1 MVQRVSTFAGR
12 YHIIPAVFAP
22 PSTRM
27 YFGRRT
33 PMPVS
38 FKDILEA
45 LEFVSAGGMGEHQAF
60 LCKQSGRVYWHSEF
74 SDELDELPDDIE
86 DSEKYVPI
94 PDKREL
100 DLGKPLVLDFARQ
113 FLPNDIDEVRQIFS
127 RKGAYARFK
136 DLLDR
141 RGALDHWY
149 DFEAK
154 VEEKALRM
162 WCDLNS
168 IEVGD

>member
-1 MVQRVSTFAGR
+1 M
-12 YHIIPAVFAP
+12 
-22 PSTRM
+22 
-27 YFGRRT
+27 
-33 PMPVS
+33 
-38 FKDILEA
+38 
-45 LEFVSAGGMGEHQAF
+45 
-60 LCKQSGRVYWHSEF
+60 QSGAIGDFLATAEWPRIGGHCRSGSSLY
-74 SDELDELPDDIE
+74 
-86 DSEKYVPI
+86 
-94 PDKREL
+94 RE
-100 DLGKPLVLDFARQ
+100 
-113 FLPNDIDEVRQIFS
+113 FLPNDIDEVRRIFS

>member
-1 MVQRVSTFAGR
+1 
-12 YHIIPAVFAP
+12 
-22 PSTRM
+22 
-27 YFGRRT
+27 
-33 PMPVS
+33 MPVS
-38 FKDILEA
+38 FNDILEA
-45 LEFVSAGGMGEHQAF
+45 FEFVSAGGMGEHQAF
-60 LCKQSGRVYWHSEF
+60 LCRQSGKVYWHSELCE
-74 SDELDELPDDIE
+74 DLEELLDDID

-113 FLPNDIDEVRQIFS
+113 FLSDDFDEVRQIFNK
-127 RKGAYARFK
+127 RGAYAIFK

-141 RGALDHWY
+141 RGTRDQWY

-154 VEEKALRM
+154 AEERALRI

-168 IEVGD
+168 IDVGN

>member
-1 MVQRVSTFAGR
+1 MLFRSRTYLKPSNSSV
-12 YHIIPAVFAP
+12 PAAWASIRPF
-22 PSTRM
+22 
-27 YFGRRT
+27 
-33 PMPVS
+33 
-38 FKDILEA
+38 
-45 LEFVSAGGMGEHQAF
+45 
-60 LCKQSGRVYWHSEF
+60 CKQSGRVF
-74 SDELDELPDDIE
+74 SDELGELPDDIE

-113 FLPNDIDEVRQIFS
+113 FLPNDIDEVRRIFT

-149 DFEAK
+149 DFEK
-154 VEEKALRM
+154 KR
-162 WCDLNS
+162 
-168 IEVGD
+168 

>member
-1 MVQRVSTFAGR
+1 MKPSNSSVPAAWASIRPFCASSRAESIG
-12 YHIIPAVFAP
+12 IPN
-22 PSTRM
+22 SRKL
-27 YFGRRT
+27 G
-33 PMPVS
+33 
-38 FKDILEA
+38 
-45 LEFVSAGGMGEHQAF
+45 
-60 LCKQSGRVYWHSEF
+60 
-74 SDELDELPDDIE
+74 ELPDDIE
-86 DSEKYVPI
+86 HSEKYVPI

-113 FLPNDIDEVRQIFS
+113 FLPNDIDEVRRIFT

>member
-1 MVQRVSTFAGR
+1 
-12 YHIIPAVFAP
+12 
-22 PSTRM
+22 
-27 YFGRRT
+27 
-33 PMPVS
+33 MPVS

-74 SDELDELPDDIE
+74 SDELGELPDDIE

-113 FLPNDIDEVRQIFS
+113 FLPNDIDEVRRIFT
-127 RKGAYARFK
+127 RKGAYARF
-136 DLLDR
+136 
-141 RGALDHWY
+141 
-149 DFEAK
+149 
-154 VEEKALRM
+154 
-162 WCDLNS
+162 
-168 IEVGD
+168 

>member
-1 MVQRVSTFAGR
+1 MIKFTFPIDTGNDAMRSGKSR
-12 YHIIPAVFAP
+12 LRP
-22 PSTRM
+22 
-27 YFGRRT
+27 RRPLDADVLRPT

-74 SDELDELPDDIE
+74 SDELGELPDDIE

-113 FLPNDIDEVRQIFS
+113 FLPNDIDEVRRIFT
-127 RKGAYARFK
+127 RKGAYAKFK

-149 DFEAK
+149 DFEK
-154 VEEKALRM
+154 KR
-162 WCDLNS
+162 
-168 IEVGD
+168 